1 MVHRYM
7 GFLVP
12 FFTAYAILL
21 ASPPLQAQTAAY
33 ETASLLEI
41 NQVIPNFG
49 IVSPALF
56 RGGQPGKG
64 GLEALKNAG
73 VKTIVNFRDGEE
85 DIRTEKALAHK
96 LGLKFV
102 SIPLSVFKS
111 VNKNQVDHFLSVV
124 RNPENQP
131 VFAHCRQGQDRC
143 GTMVAMYRMNE
154 EAWGAGQAYNEM
166 LKYGFHPMF
175 IGLTS
180 AVYRM
185 SSDLGRPEA
194 PPSPGEIVEDIKSR
208 LKKALS
214 AL

>member
-1 MVHRYM
+1 MNHCSY
-7 GFLVP
+7 FLAVFFAACVLLSTITPLRAENTP
-12 FFTAYAILL
+12 FTPI
-21 ASPPLQAQTAAY
+21 SLQ
-33 ETASLLEI
+33 EI
-41 NQVIPNFG
+41 NQHIPNFA
-49 IVSPALF
+49 IVSPVLL
-56 RGGQPGKG
+56 RGGQPAKG

-85 DIRTEKALAHK
+85 DIRTEKALARK
-96 LGLKFV
+96 LGLNFV

-111 VNKNQVDHFLSVV
+111 VNKEQVEHFLSVI

-154 EAWGAGQAYNEM
+154 EAWSASQAYNEM
-166 LKYGFHPMF
+166 LQYGFHPMF
-175 IGLTS
+175 LGLTA

-185 SSDLGRPEA
+185 SSDLGRPET
-194 PPSPGEIVEDIKSR
+194 PPSPGEVVADIKLR

-214 AL
+214 VL